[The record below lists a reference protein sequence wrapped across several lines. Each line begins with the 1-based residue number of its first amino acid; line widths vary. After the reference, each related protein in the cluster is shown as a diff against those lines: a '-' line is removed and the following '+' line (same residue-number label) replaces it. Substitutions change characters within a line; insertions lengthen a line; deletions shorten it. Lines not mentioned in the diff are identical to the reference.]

1 MIRQSRLELNGGAGW
16 RRGLR
21 AAWGHVSIRAP
32 RRRAALVLLA
42 ALWVMVL
49 SEPLGALTR
58 IRDIARPLG
67 ERTNK
72 LISHG
77 MVVGLNG
84 TGDGGDSLVA
94 TRPMREMLEKLGNPV
109 EPEDLKDA
117 KNFAYVV
124 VTAELGRNGV
134 LDGDQIDVHV
144 ESVYGA
150 KSLRGGTLLL
160 TPMGGSHY
168 EDDRLYAIAQGPV
181 SIPDAE
187 NPTSGIV
194 KNGANIETDIVYLFV
209 DDEKYTGRSIFTL
222 VIDDDQANWQ
232 LAKTIADSINE
243 ELAPPSMSGYVDD
256 QGRAWVPPATVVTPK
271 FVEVTIPAQQAAY
284 AAPFIARIMNLT
296 INVPDPEAAVVI
308 NEKAGV
314 IVLTGNVEI
323 APVIV
328 HVNGLSIRVVDPAP
342 EANPAQPQIKQS
354 EWGRFDTAQRSGVK
368 LKQLM
373 DALDQLNV
381 SIEDKINTLHEI
393 HRVGAL
399 RATIRT
405 E

>member
-1 MIRQSRLELNGGAGW
+1 MNDRNRSESNSTAVGRRSRCVMTWLALLW
-16 RRGLR
+16 L
-21 AAWGHVSIRAP
+21 
-32 RRRAALVLLA
+32 LVLA
-42 ALWVMVL
+42 
-49 SEPLGALTR
+49 EPLGALTR
-58 IRDIARPLG
+58 IRDISRPLG

-72 LISHG
+72 LIGHG
-77 MVVGLNG
+77 LVVGLNG

-94 TRPMREMLEKLGNPV
+94 TRPLREMLEKLGNPV
-109 EPEDLKDA
+109 ELEDLKDA

-124 VTAELGRNGV
+124 VTAQLGRNGV
-134 LDGDQIDVHV
+134 LDGDQIDVSV

-160 TPMGGSHY
+160 TPLFGSNY

-187 NPTSGIV
+187 NPTGGIV
-194 KNGANIETDIVYLFV
+194 KDGADIETDIVYMYV
-209 DDEKYTGRSIFTL
+209 DDEKYAGRSIFTL

-232 LAKTIADSINE
+232 LAKAIADSVNE
-243 ELAPPSMSGYVDD
+243 ELAPVNMDGYMDEAG
-256 QGRAWVPPATVVTPK
+256 QAWAPPATVVTPK

-296 INVPDPEAAVVI
+296 LNVPDPEAAVVI

-328 HVNGLSIRVVDPAP
+328 HVNGLSIRVVEPTP
-342 EANPAQPQIKQS
+342 EPVAGQPQVKQS
-354 EWGRFDTAQRSGVK
+354 QWGRFDTTDRGGVK

-381 SIEDKINTLHEI
+381 PIEDKINTLHEI